1 MATKSPTPNPSRA
14 ERTRRAI
21 LDATRGILAEEGVG
35 HLTVEGVATRAGVAK
50 TSIYRRYRGKDE
62 LALAALIDM
71 VETVTATPDLGDTRE
86 EIRAFV
92 AAVIDI
98 LSSTVMGG
106 VMRGIV
112 SDLATD
118 PDLGAAFREQVVALR
133 MAEVRRLVD
142 RGVARGD
149 LRPGADPE
157 LAHELLFGP
166 VYYRLLLSGKPLDHA
181 RAERLTD
188 AAIAALRAS

>member
-1 MATKSPTPNPSRA
+1 MATRSPTPAPTRA

-21 LDATRGILAEEGVG
+21 LDATRGILAEEGAG
-35 HLTVEGVATRAGVAK
+35 PLTIEGVAARAGVAK

-71 VETVTATPDLGDTRE
+71 VETVTAPPDLGDTRE
-86 EIRAFV
+86 EFRAFL

-98 LSSTVMGG
+98 LSDTVMGR
-106 VMRGIV
+106 VMKGIV

-118 PDLGAAFREQVVALR
+118 PELGAAFGEQVVALR
-133 MAEVRRLVD
+133 LAEVRRLVE

-181 RAERLTD
+181 LAERLTD
-188 AAIAALRAS
+188 AAIAALR